1 MKTTRID
8 VATYERLRAAGL
20 AEKQALA
27 LAVSLPDWTQ
37 FATKADLSRLE
48 HKLAQGQ
55 TQMLLW
61 VAGLLIVGPP
71 LWLWV
76 YQLAALP

>member
-1 MKTTRID
+1 MEMINKTTRD
-8 VATYERLRAAGL
+8 ALERAGMNRQQ
-20 AEKQALA
+20 AEAI
-27 LAVSLPDWTQ
+27 AVCVPDWSQ

-61 VAGLLIVGPP
+61 MAGLLIVGPP

-76 YQLAALP
+76 YQLAALS